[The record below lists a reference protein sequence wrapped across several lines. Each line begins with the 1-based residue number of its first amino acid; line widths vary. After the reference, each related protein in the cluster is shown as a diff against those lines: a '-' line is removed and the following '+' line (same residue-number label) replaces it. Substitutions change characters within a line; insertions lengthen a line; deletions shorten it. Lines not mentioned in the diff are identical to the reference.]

1 MVEHREGLS
10 FRVAGRT
17 LSGRALVYGDTAD
30 MGDFRERFE
39 PGAFGAVRTIP
50 INLQHDRRLIVTE
63 AALLTDSARSLD
75 VRADLPEGS
84 AALALVRRGAL
95 NGFSIE
101 FKAQSERRGAGV
113 RVVERADLTGLA
125 LVDRG
130 AYPAS
135 KAEVRARSG
144 RTMRSSV
151 PYDEFLACECIA
163 QRGPGSGGS
172 CIPEARFSKMAG
184 EAMAD
189 LIGGIERDILVV
201 AGNYRRPLASA
212 SRGTLRATST
222 DAGLEIEVD
231 LPAGAIGD
239 EVIAAHEAA
248 GVIIRPFVDPDRSEF
263 VDGPDGRTYS
273 RPHLRAFIVGSTDTK
288 KGWPTPKIEYD
299 GDRAAP
305 APARRRRRWH

>member
-50 INLQHDRRLIVTE
+50 INLQHDPRLIVTE

-84 AALALVRRGAL
+84 AALALVRRGRAQRL
-95 NGFSIE
+95 QHRIQGAVRTPRSRCSRGRAGRSHRPGAGGSGSVSGEQGRGPGTLRPDDAIE
-101 FKAQSERRGAGV
+101 CAVRRIPGV
-113 RVVERADLTGLA
+113 RVHRAT
-125 LVDRG
+125 
-130 AYPAS
+130 
-135 KAEVRARSG
+135 RA
-144 RTMRSSV
+144 
-151 PYDEFLACECIA
+151 
-163 QRGPGSGGS
+163 GSGGS

-248 GVIIRPFVDPDRSEF
+248 GVIIRPFVDPDRSEIRR
-263 VDGPDGRTYS
+263 RTG
-273 RPHLRAFIVGSTDTK
+273 RPHVL
-288 KGWPTPKIEYD
+288 
-299 GDRAAP
+299 AP
-305 APARRRRRWH
+305 APSRVHRRKHRHKERLADPEDRIRR